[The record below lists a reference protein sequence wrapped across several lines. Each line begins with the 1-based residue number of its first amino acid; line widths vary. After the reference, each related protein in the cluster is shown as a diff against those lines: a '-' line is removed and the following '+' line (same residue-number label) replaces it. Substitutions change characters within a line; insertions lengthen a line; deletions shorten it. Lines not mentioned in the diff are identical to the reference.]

1 MRIKKLITEN
11 LKFFYLFLIISFFI
25 FYFKLHKYGLPY
37 FVNNDETAGMKNLL
51 YFYGFFSYANQN
63 IVEPIYYG
71 FINFLST
78 GFLILLKNFT
88 SWNYTLANLKDF
100 IYLNPD
106 ILFGLGR
113 ISSIIF
119 CCLSLFCFYLIS
131 KKLNLNKFYILAS
144 FLALLFSYLFI
155 DIAIVLG
162 KNSLLLFLF
171 LIQYYFFIKYSKKI
185 EKFNLKSYLILALL
199 GSLAWGINYWAAT
212 PSVYAIIYLHL
223 EKYRFKKIGYIF
235 LFGLIFFIFGIL
247 LNYFVTGHAILSL
260 FYNPDIT
267 QAQPEVNRFE
277 VFFEDFLLGF
287 KHFNNFEKGI
297 LPILA
302 FLLLVSLF
310 YLKVE
315 KQKFIIFNL
324 VLIFEPIFL
333 FALADKIYPQMRYLG
348 PSFFLTYIL
357 IGYFINLISIK
368 NSKFGVILCILICLN
383 YLYFSKEK
391 ISILLNVKKIINNK
405 FIEFKIFDDYSN
417 KNLIYISENMVYRE
431 NVKTL
436 EIYKSLLEKKIVS
449 LNPDSDGKNSLDE
462 INKKI
467 KIIKGAAKNDILPS
481 SKNYTFFSKEYLVDD
496 ADKLINF
503 FQLNF
508 DYIIIKKSN
517 KDLTNIL
524 QNRFE
529 TEKIYIASGIET
541 LRGLTKY
548 LENGFNIE
556 RLKNITHLGST
567 MIVFK
572 LK

>member
-78 GFLILLKNFT
+78 GFLILLKNLI

-106 ILFGLGR
+106 ILWAWKN
-113 ISSIIF
+113 IKYNF

-131 KKLNLNKFYILAS
+131 KKLNLNKFYILVS

-162 KNSLLLFLF
+162 KNSLLLLLF

-223 EKYRFKKIGYIF
+223 EKYRFKKVGYIF

-260 FYNPDIT
+260 FYNPEII
-267 QAQPEVNRFE
+267 QAQPEINRFE
-277 VFFEDFLLGF
+277 VFL
-287 KHFNNFEKGI
+287 
-297 LPILA
+297 
-302 FLLLVSLF
+302 
-310 YLKVE
+310 
-315 KQKFIIFNL
+315 
-324 VLIFEPIFL
+324 
-333 FALADKIYPQMRYLG
+333 
-348 PSFFLTYIL
+348 
-357 IGYFINLISIK
+357 
-368 NSKFGVILCILICLN
+368 
-383 YLYFSKEK
+383 
-391 ISILLNVKKIINNK
+391 
-405 FIEFKIFDDYSN
+405 KIFY
-417 KNLIYISENMVYRE
+417 
-431 NVKTL
+431 
-436 EIYKSLLEKKIVS
+436 
-449 LNPDSDGKNSLDE
+449 
-462 INKKI
+462 
-467 KIIKGAAKNDILPS
+467 
-481 SKNYTFFSKEYLVDD
+481 
-496 ADKLINF
+496 
-503 FQLNF
+503 
-508 DYIIIKKSN
+508 
-517 KDLTNIL
+517 
-524 QNRFE
+524 
-529 TEKIYIASGIET
+529 
-541 LRGLTKY
+541 
-548 LENGFNIE
+548 
-556 RLKNITHLGST
+556 
-567 MIVFK
+567 
-572 LK
+572 